1 MPRSAHVVA
10 RSDVAVDRV
19 CACARARSRLVVVSM
34 LSDVVQCVCLDC
46 DRVGG
51 RSSVAG
57 AVRADCDAFV
67 ANFVLP
73 RRDAL
78 MSDDDPVPSVRVDTC
93 GPMCVLLKQRVWSA
107 VWGCAGTGGPALSS
121 WGKVT

>member
-1 MPRSAHVVA
+1 M
-10 RSDVAVDRV
+10 

-93 GPMCVLLKQRVWSA
+93 AWRVWTHVRVVEA
-107 VWGCAGTGGPALSS
+107 EGVVGGVGLRRHWRPCSQQLGQSNV
-121 WGKVT
+121 GPLPRVM